1 MDRIKDKY
9 IKREA
14 TDSEKERLF
23 RHLAENKEETE
34 RLIRDDTDWTMS
46 NMPNQDAP
54 EYMVELMR
62 KRIGNKRSITLFYK
76 AAAILILPLLSIAL
90 YQFIHFSNKI
100 EVLESTLEQRAV
112 SKNFVVPVQVG
123 STFNYMVNPGVKGM
137 VSLPDGS
144 QVWLNSNSSLECPQK
159 FGKDGRVLELSG
171 EGYFIVKSNKD
182 WPMYIKTKS
191 GYTVKVTGTEF
202 NLSSYSNDSEL
213 KLTMVSGIVKLIN
226 ESNKTELEVNKLE
239 EVIVPISAKI
249 NFADKN
255 KANLYLNTSWK
266 NGVLV
271 FDSTPMREVIKKM
284 ERWYGVKIT
293 AKDTT
298 LLSNRFTA
306 EFDSESLTQVLEF
319 LKMSSN
325 IKYKVKDKSVSLYKN

>member
-1 MDRIKDKY
+1 MDEIKDKY

-14 TDSEKERLF
+14 TDSEKEHLF
-23 RHLAENKEETE
+23 RHLKESKEETE
-34 RLIRDDTDWTMS
+34 RLIHEDTDWTMS

-54 EYMVELMR
+54 EYMVELIK
-62 KRIGNKRSITLFYK
+62 KRIGKKRSIVFIYK

-90 YQFIHFSNKI
+90 YQFIFFSNKI
-100 EVLESTLEQRAV
+100 DMLESTIEQRDV
-112 SKNFVVPVQVG
+112 SDNFVVPVQEG

-137 VSLPDGS
+137 VILPDGS
-144 QVWLNSNSSLECPQK
+144 QVWLNSNSALVCPQK
-159 FGKDGRVLELSG
+159 FGKEGRILELSG
-171 EGYFIVKSNKD
+171 EGYFVVKSNKE

-226 ESNKTELEVNKLE
+226 EKDKSELEVNKLE
-239 EVIVPISAKI
+239 EVIVPISTKI
-249 NFADKN
+249 SFADKN

-271 FDSTPMREVIKKM
+271 FDSTPMKEVIKKM
-284 ERWYGVKIT
+284 ERWYGVKIV
-293 AKDTT
+293 ARDTT

-319 LKMSSN
+319 LKISSN
-325 IKYKVKDKSVSLYKN
+325 IKFSVKNKTVSLYKN